1 MSALVEHDLVTE
13 KSVAREN
20 AMTIPLSPTELGG
33 VRQLIQAAPI
43 ASIVVDVKGEIILSN
58 QKLDELFG
66 YAPSELAGQPL
77 ELLIPE
83 AIRRRHVALRQNF
96 VEEPRTRSMGLGL
109 DLMGQHKSGSV
120 FPVEVGLGY
129 LQVAGTLFVMA
140 SVVDITPHKQTE
152 AFLEARVRERTLELD
167 RRRQAADGLREI
179 LALINSNATLD
190 DILTQILTQAIQL
203 LNADAGAIYQLN
215 AQDGVLHLRQ
225 SLELNPQQLS
235 GSTVGV
241 SLTDDTSI
249 GQAVRNRQPT
259 STTRVA
265 EPHHAMFSGEEGLFE
280 AMLSA
285 PLVVKDEVY
294 GTLVLYYNSRHTFS
308 DEALSLMSTYCDQA
322 ALAVENARLYTQ
334 IEREA
339 VTAERNRIAHDL
351 HDSVT
356 QTLFS
361 ASMIADILPRLW
373 RRNQQEAE
381 RRLQELRELT
391 RGALAEM
398 RTLLLELRPTALTN
412 VPLNELLQQLADAI
426 VGRARVPIQ
435 VEIQG
440 EGELTVNV
448 RVALYRIA
456 QEALNNVAKHAEA
469 TAATIVLVTHANQA
483 ELLIRDDGRGFILDQ
498 ISGKCLGLAIMQ
510 ERANEIGAEL
520 TIRSQPGQGTLIHAS
535 WHKSE

>member
-1 MSALVEHDLVTE
+1 MSENVTSLSLSLPPIALE
-13 KSVAREN
+13 
-20 AMTIPLSPTELGG
+20 G
-33 VRQLIQAAPI
+33 VQQMIQSAPI
-43 ASIVVDVKGEIILSN
+43 ASIVVDVSGSILLSN
-58 QKLDELFG
+58 KKLDDLFG
-66 YAPSELAGQPL
+66 YMPEELTGQQL
-77 ELLIPE
+77 EILIPE
-83 AIRRRHVALRQNF
+83 GIRHRHVGFRKNYAEDPHARA
-96 VEEPRTRSMGLGL
+96 MGLGL
-109 DLMGQHKSGSV
+109 DLMGQHKSGTV
-120 FPVEVGLGY
+120 FPVEVGLGHF
-129 LQVAGTLFVMA
+129 QVGDALLMMA
-140 SVVDITPHKQTE
+140 TVVDITPHKQTE

-190 DILTQILTQAIQL
+190 DILTKILSQAIQL

-215 AQDGVLHLRQ
+215 AQDGVLRLRQ
-225 SLELNPQQLS
+225 SLEHNALQISNH
-235 GSTVGV
+235 TANVA
-241 SLTDDTSI
+241 LTADTPI
-249 GQAVRNRQPT
+249 GQAARNRQAV

-280 AMLSA
+280 ALLSA

-294 GTLVLYYNSRHTFS
+294 GTLVLYYEIRHTFS
-308 DEALSLMSTYCDQA
+308 EEALSLMSTYCDQA

-373 RRNQQEAE
+373 KRNQQDAE

-398 RTLLLELRPTALTN
+398 RTLLLELRPTALIN

-440 EGELTVNV
+440 EADLAVNI
-448 RVALYRIA
+448 RVAFYRIA

-469 TAATIVLVTHANQA
+469 TNATILLVTHADQA
-483 ELLIRDDGRGFILDQ
+483 ELLIRDDGRGFVIDQ

-510 ERANEIGAEL
+510 ERADEIGAKL

-535 WHKSE
+535 WQKLE